1 MGTRVR
7 SVRSSG
13 YRSLLTAGAPLITL
27 LLGGSYVLSSFME
40 THYEV
45 KDKRNKSISTRKF
58 DLEEEHAKMM
68 KDLNIDDYKLSRI
81 PRAEGEQDT
90 QRKKGASGE
99 STTEVTAITA
109 KIAGWFW

>member
-1 MGTRVR
+1 VI
-7 SVRSSG
+7 
-13 YRSLLTAGAPLITL
+13 TAGAPLITL

-81 PRAEGEQDT
+81 PRGEGEQVGP
-90 QRKKGASGE
+90 KKNSNAATEAGAGAGAAPAA
-99 STTEVTAITA
+99 TPA
-109 KIAGWFW
+109 KKTGWLW